1 MIALLVRLFAT
12 KHPSHALFL
21 RHTERRCTMINAILD
36 RLGFGNSN
44 SNRMTN
50 ALNDLTSVLRR
61 DKTLAD
67 RFKRSDVGA
76 SLRSAGKSAR
86 GAALSTRS
94 YATAHPRQIGLGLG
108 AAALAAVAL
117 YALTRANGSK
127 ENGAIEPLPRSQK
140 DS

>member
-1 MIALLVRLFAT
+1 
-12 KHPSHALFL
+12 
-21 RHTERRCTMINAILD
+21 MINAILD

-44 SNRMTN
+44 SNRMTD

-67 RFKRSDVGA
+67 RLKRSDVGS

-94 YATAHPRQIGLGLG
+94 YASAHPRQIGLGLG

-117 YALTRANGSK
+117 YALTRTRGSNK
-127 ENGAIEPLPRSQK
+127 SDHSEELEASGVDA
-140 DS
+140 

>member
-1 MIALLVRLFAT
+1 
-12 KHPSHALFL
+12 
-21 RHTERRCTMINAILD
+21 MINAILD

-44 SNRMTN
+44 SNRVTN

-117 YALTRANGSK
+117 YALTRANGPKKINHS
-127 ENGAIEPLPRSQK
+127 EDVDTSEV
-140 DS
+140 DE